1 MLRYSLLPFLYTL
14 FWKHSI
20 DGGTVARPLWH
31 AFPKDKNTWH
41 IDDQVIFFLGAK
53 QQLFVPMYVRPYYM
67 TLAFLSVQIM
77 NDTKI
82 KIFWILICLL

>member
-41 IDDQVIFFLGAK
+41 IDDQVIFFFGCKATT
-53 QQLFVPMYVRPYYM
+53 FCPYVR
-67 TLAFLSVQIM
+67 ASVLYDISFPIGSD
-77 NDTKI
+77 NE
-82 KIFWILICLL
+82 